1 MWVRIRRI
9 HYSKGFG
16 VQSPFAYSFI
26 TEVVNQ
32 TGLYYNYSELDKLY
46 GVDGYI
52 RSRLARLYFRLANYC
67 QPNIVA
73 EYCTATNSLD
83 KAFHLAHRKID
94 LRWLDS
100 SVADTCNIDNIDHV
114 DLFRMVLDNCY
125 RDAFER
131 VLQKITSNSIFIL
144 EGIHNN
150 NDTKAFWHEVVENEK
165 AVITFDLYYVGIV
178 FFNKSYY
185 KQHYVVN
192 F

>member
-1 MWVRIRRI
+1 M

-46 GVDGYI
+46 GVDGHI
-52 RSRLARLYFRLANYC
+52 RSRLARLYFRLANYS
-67 QPNIVA
+67 QPSVVA
-73 EYCTATNSLD
+73 EYCTATSSLD
-83 KAFHLAHRKID
+83 KAFLLAHGGID

-100 SVADTCNIDNIDHV
+100 SVADTCNMDSIDRV
-114 DLFRMVLDNCY
+114 DLFRIVLDSCY
-125 RDAFER
+125 RDTFER
-131 VLQKITSNSIFIL
+131 ALQKITSNSIIIL

-150 NDTKAFWHEVVENEK
+150 NDTKAFWHEVVQNK
-165 AVITFDLYYVGIV
+165 NAVITFDLYYVGIV
-178 FFNKSYY
+178 FFNISYY